1 MLKLVVYDFLL
12 ILSWI
17 RNIHGFITPCRH
29 RQVLG
34 SSVGPTMKEMVPNQT
49 SKGHMGLSSLLTI
62 QPSSALSGALDLLWN
77 REVGKFVILLSA
89 SGYKDS
95 WVSLP
100 SSLSFSQS
108 LFWETELVL
117 GWAAARQYKVLPSYI
132 WSKSLVWQFM
142 PFSFHPGRIE
152 LGIAIFLVENFHRL
166 PHCYLFASTINQ
178 TDGFIFS
185 SQVPFSGL

>member
-1 MLKLVVYDFLL
+1 MA
-12 ILSWI
+12 
-17 RNIHGFITPCRH
+17 
-29 RQVLG
+29 
-34 SSVGPTMKEMVPNQT
+34 PNQT
-49 SKGHMGLSSLLTI
+49 SKGHTGLSSLLII

-77 REVGKFVILLSA
+77 REVDKFVILLSA

-95 WVSLP
+95 WVFLA

-117 GWAAARQYKVLPSYI
+117 GYAAARQYKVLPSYI
-132 WSKSLVWQFM
+132 WPKSLVWQFM
-142 PFSFHPGRIE
+142 PFSFYPGRIE

>member
-1 MLKLVVYDFLL
+1 
-12 ILSWI
+12 
-17 RNIHGFITPCRH
+17 
-29 RQVLG
+29 
-34 SSVGPTMKEMVPNQT
+34 
-49 SKGHMGLSSLLTI
+49 MGLSLPVDIGRFWVHQKDPRWRRWHQIKLLRVI
-62 QPSSALSGALDLLWN
+62 WACPLYSSTSTLSGALDLLWN
-77 REVGKFVILLSA
+77 REVDKFVILLSA

-95 WVSLP
+95 WVFLA

-132 WSKSLVWQFM
+132 WPKSLVWQFM
-142 PFSFHPGRIE
+142 PFSSHPGRIE
-152 LGIAIFLVENFHRL
+152 LGISIFLVENFHRL

>member
-1 MLKLVVYDFLL
+1 MLKLVIYDFLL

-17 RNIHGFITPCRH
+17 RNIYGFITPCRH

-34 SSVGPTMKEMVPNQT
+34 SSVGPTMKEMAPNQT
-49 SKGHMGLSSLLTI
+49 SKDHMGLSSLLTI

-77 REVGKFVILLSA
+77 RELDKFMILSA

-95 WVSLP
+95 WVFLA

-132 WSKSLVWQFM
+132 WPKSLVRQFM
-142 PFSFHPGRIE
+142 PFSFHPSRIE

>member
-1 MLKLVVYDFLL
+1 MLNLVIYDFLC
-12 ILSWI
+12 ILSWL
-17 RNIHGFITPCRH
+17 RDIHGFITPCRH

-34 SSVGPTMKEMVPNQT
+34 SSVEPTMREMAPNQT

-62 QPSSALSGALDLLWN
+62 QSSSALSGALDLLWN
-77 REVGKFVILLSA
+77 REVDKFVILLSA
-89 SGYKDS
+89 SWYKDS
-95 WVSLP
+95 WVFLA

-132 WSKSLVWQFM
+132 WPKSLVWQFM
-142 PFSFHPGRIE
+142 PFSHHGCIE
-152 LGIAIFLVENFHRL
+152 LGIALFLVENFHRL
-166 PHCYLFASTINQ
+166 SHCYLFASTINQ